1 MLRSLSSNE
10 KMSNIK
16 PSKAAAD
23 EEPLQ
28 QKITAAMLDQGEQS
42 VKAETNNEPETFEDV
57 LKKLVGA
64 EIAATDAMT
73 SREGLAKL
81 KDGAKAIGITLR
93 LGKKSMTDLAETE
106 DRVRLDKFLW
116 GVGHIIAVTPDY
128 KYVLLLSTRD

>member
-1 MLRSLSSNE
+1 
-10 KMSNIK
+10 MSDIK

-42 VKAETNNEPETFEDV
+42 VKAEMNNEPETFEEV

-64 EIAATDAMT
+64 EIAATDAIT

-81 KDGAKAIGITLR
+81 KDRVKEIGFTLR
-93 LGKKSMTDLAETE
+93 KGMKSMTDLAEE
-106 DRVRLDKFLW
+106 DRVRLDKFIW
-116 GVGHIIAVTPDY
+116 GVGNIVAVTPDY